1 MVELV
6 DLAAVAVVPLKLEF
20 VVLQLVDQL
29 QMELDFHLNYWAA
42 MLPDLDLPDLDLR
55 RSLGSS
61 LQADLQLVDDEL
73 VVELGLN
80 NIKNV
85 LLQLFLE
92 HE

>member
-42 MLPDLDLPDLDLR
+42 MLLDLDLR
-55 RSLGSS
+55 RTLESS

-85 LLQLFLE
+85 LLQHFLE

>member
-29 QMELDFHLNYWAA
+29 QMGLDFHLNYWAA
-42 MLPDLDLPDLDLR
+42 MLPDLDLHRTLE
-55 RSLGSS
+55 SS

-80 NIKNV
+80 SIKKC
-85 LLQLFLE
+85 LIAKFS
-92 HE
+92 

>member
-29 QMELDFHLNYWAA
+29 QMGLDFHLNYWAA
-42 MLPDLDLPDLDLR
+42 MLPDLDLR
-55 RSLGSS
+55 RTLESS

-80 NIKNV
+80 SIKKI
-85 LLQLFLE
+85 LIAKFS
-92 HE
+92 

>member
-29 QMELDFHLNYWAA
+29 QMGLDFHLNYWAV
-42 MLPDLDLPDLDLR
+42 MLPDLDLHRTLE
-55 RSLGSS
+55 SS

-80 NIKNV
+80 SIKKI
-85 LLQLFLE
+85 LIAKFS
-92 HE
+92 

>member
-29 QMELDFHLNYWAA
+29 QMELDFHLNYWVA
-42 MLPDLDLPDLDLR
+42 MLLDLDLR
-55 RSLGSS
+55 RTLESS

-85 LLQLFLE
+85 LLQHFLE

>member
-29 QMELDFHLNYWAA
+29 QMGLDFHLNYWAV
-42 MLPDLDLPDLDLR
+42 MLPDLDLHRTLE
-55 RSLGSS
+55 SS

-80 NIKNV
+80 SIKKC
-85 LLQLFLE
+85 LIAKFS
-92 HE
+92 